1 MTEPAFASPAT
12 YHRYLIPLALL
23 GLVLFAAA
31 WFARSD
37 GRFHVYF
44 FDTSGDAILIETE
57 QGKYILIDGGSDPAL
72 LALHLGRT
80 LPFWRRSLDA
90 VILTQSN
97 PKRLAG
103 QVAAL
108 TRYRTDMA
116 IAPADFDVDCTSN
129 DIDRTRT
136 QNLQCE
142 WLRLLREQQARV
154 NVAQAGD
161 QLRLD
166 SVLVT
171 VLSTGDEDEA
181 GLVLRLDYG
190 ATSVILNGAGVESD
204 DDRLLAAAV
213 PVTVLAYPWQLDPET
228 PLVTAL
234 QPQAIIFT
242 QAWEA
247 EKPVLLTWQE
257 RRLHGAA
264 IYHNKLNGT
273 IELISDGRQAWIETE
288 K

>member
-1 MTEPAFASPAT
+1 MTEPASAPPST

-31 WFARSD
+31 WFARPD
-37 GRFHVYF
+37 GQFHVYF
-44 FDTSGDAILIETE
+44 FDTPGDAILIQTE
-57 QGKYILIDGGSDPAL
+57 QGKYTLIDGGSDPAL
-72 LALHLGRT
+72 LSLHLGRT

-90 VILTQSN
+90 VILTRSDPQ
-97 PKRLAG
+97 RLTG

-108 TRYRTDMA
+108 TRYRTDRA
-116 IAPADFDVDCTSN
+116 IAPADFDVDCASD
-129 DIDRTRT
+129 DIDRTRV

-142 WLRLLREQQARV
+142 WLGLLSEQQAQVR
-154 NVAQAGD
+154 VAQAGD

-166 SVLVT
+166 SALVT
-171 VLSTGDEDEA
+171 VLTTGAEDEA

-190 ATSVILNGAGVESD
+190 ATSVILDGAGVETD
-204 DDRLLAAAV
+204 DDRLLAAAQ
-213 PVTVLAYPWQLDPET
+213 PVTVLAYPWQRDLAT
-228 PLVTAL
+228 PLVNAW

-247 EKPVLLTWQE
+247 EEPILLTWQE

-273 IELISDGRQAWIETE
+273 IEIISDGRQAWIETE